1 LFSFQARVLDNKIE
15 FETKREIISPD
26 QSKFITE
33 LEVKPGGKYRLEAD
47 VTHHFESS
55 NINFQVDA
63 IAKVHGQPHDYKY
76 V

>member
-47 VTHHFESS
+47 VTHRFESS